1 MARTY
6 VQLQTRL
13 ERNLICVESFR
24 VVVEAEDE
32 TNYRL
37 SIKLV
42 IGPEKLFWLKLSYKN
57 HVGRCPL
64 KSIPDAMEGLKEQK
78 VCCPLIFHFH

>member
-13 ERNLICVESFR
+13 EGNLICVESFR

-64 KSIPDAMEGLKEQK
+64 KVIPDAMAGLKEQK

>member
-13 ERNLICVESFR
+13 ERNLIWVESFR
-24 VVVEAEDE
+24 VVEAEDE

-64 KSIPDAMEGLKEQK
+64 KSIPDAIEGPKEQK